1 MTEAR
6 FTVDNTGRKNARMD
20 FSGGVEQGL
29 FFLKN
34 CGFFDETTPADS
46 RFTRPA
52 TGQAPI
58 FEAGQLP

>member
-1 MTEAR
+1 
-6 FTVDNTGRKNARMD
+6 MD